1 MRLSGLFFSLSL
13 ACLSLSAR
21 ADQTL
26 VLELPP
32 SRPPQSASSSPPGPP
47 ASRAPSRE
55 SRSFQDYN
63 RGRAASRGGVR
74 RQTQERVV
82 GRLGVTLQSVNIY
95 AGPSTS
101 RRVLVRI
108 EQGTN
113 LALTAD
119 RGEWFGVLMS
129 DGSTGWVEKE
139 SVQVL
144 NYEVVTQTDSPQYT
158 PNPLLTG
165 SQNALL
171 QTAYSYLGVPYRYG
185 GNSPSALDCSAFVQ
199 RCFGALGIRLP
210 RTAQEQFGVGA
221 PVPPEQLQAG
231 DRLYFGNSSGR
242 ITHTGIYIGNGYFI
256 HASSNMKGV
265 AISHLG
271 QPAYQKIYVGARR

>member
-1 MRLSGLFFSLSL
+1 MRLSSLFFSLSL
-13 ACLSLSAR
+13 ACLMLSAR

-32 SRPPQSASSSPPGPP
+32 SRPPQSASSSPSKPP
-47 ASRAPSRE
+47 ASRVQSRE

-63 RGRAASRGGVR
+63 RGRAVSRGGVR

-95 AGPSTS
+95 AGPGTS
-101 RRVLVRI
+101 HRVLVRI

-119 RGEWFGVLMS
+119 RKEWFGVLMS

-139 SVQVL
+139 NVQVL
-144 NYEVVTQTDSPQYT
+144 NYEVVSQTNSPQYT

-165 SQNALL
+165 NQNALL

-199 RCFGALGIRLP
+199 RCFLTLGISLP
-210 RTAQEQFGVGA
+210 RTAQQQFGVGA
-221 PVPPEQLQAG
+221 PVSPDQLQAG

-256 HASSNMKGV
+256 HASSNMKSV
-265 AISHLG
+265 AISHLS
-271 QPAYQKIYVGARR
+271 QPAYQKIYAGARR